1 MNLFNRVTSVS
12 LGLGIITIVGCS
24 DGTTYDF
31 ESSLAAS
38 DEQVAVIQ
46 AAKPPT
52 ALFDPAASVLPFP
65 NNLLFAGSEDGT
77 LNIPLGDT
85 DPTDLTSLQVS
96 LNALDGFSTTSA
108 ITTRLGGAVNADT
121 VILGQTVRVFE
132 VQTAENGAVI
142 GVNAEL
148 DQSRVAVSL
157 VGNTIAVVPVVP
169 LAESTDYMVVV
180 TNGITTADGAAI
192 VPSTSFILAAG
203 DIALSGPA
211 AALEPVRQLTNAMIA
226 AAASQG
232 VDSATVVQA
241 WSFKTQSITPVL
253 QEVKFASGA
262 RNIVIEATESD
273 TSDFNPDL
281 RGFADVYAGSL
292 DLPYYRAAPANAN
305 DLTGIASFWTDEAGN
320 HLTRLNPTPFAK
332 SVQTVPVLMSV
343 PNASSGNTVPADGW
357 PVAIFVHGINGNR
370 SLMLNIADAMAQE
383 GIAVIAIDQPMHG
396 ITDPTDE
403 LSASLSTL
411 SVTERTF
418 DIDLVDNQTGASGP
432 DGVVDPSGR
441 HFYSPAFLLATRDNL
456 RQSVADL
463 FVLSASIANIT
474 SVPVD
479 VSRKS
484 LIGHSLGGSA
494 ATPFLAFDD
503 SIVAATLGM
512 PAAGLVQTTLAS
524 ESFGPPI
531 IAGLAAAGVT
541 EGSADFELFKVGAQ
555 TVVDS
560 ADAITFGAMAAQ
572 NTPIHMIEVIGDT
585 TVPNTIPGAPLAGT
599 EALARVMGLASA
611 SADTTESAI
620 VRFTE
625 GNHSSLLVT
634 EEDASTA
641 AMDEM
646 QAQTAKFAASLGG
659 LIEITNTAVVQ

>member
-1 MNLFNRVTSVS
+1 MSLFNRITSVS
-12 LGLGIITIVGCS
+12 VGLGFIAISGCS

-31 ESSLAAS
+31 DSSLAAS
-38 DEQVAVIQ
+38 DEQVAAIQ

-52 ALFDPAASVLPFP
+52 ALFDPAVGVLPFP

-77 LNIPLGDT
+77 LNIPLGET

-96 LNALDGFSTTSA
+96 LNALDGFSTTSP
-108 ITTRLGGAVNADT
+108 ITTQLSGVVNAET

-132 VQTAENGAVI
+132 VQTADNGAVI

-157 VGNTIAVVPVVP
+157 VENTIAIVPVVP

-203 DIALSGPA
+203 EVALSGPA

-232 VDSATVVQA
+232 VDGTTVVQA
-241 WSFKTQSITPVL
+241 WSFKTQSITPVM
-253 QEVKFASGA
+253 QAVKFASGA
-262 RNIVIEATESD
+262 SNIAIQATESD
-273 TSDFNPDL
+273 TKEFDPAL
-281 RGFADVYAGSL
+281 RGFADVYEGSL
-292 DLPYYRAAPANAN
+292 ELPYYRTAPANAN
-305 DLTGIASFWTDEAGN
+305 DPAGIASFWTDDAGN
-320 HLTRLNPTPFAK
+320 HLTRLNPTPFAS

-343 PNASSGNTVPADGW
+343 PNASSGQTVPAGGW
-357 PVAIFVHGINGNR
+357 PISIFVHGINGDR
-370 SLMLNIADAMAQE
+370 TAMLQIADSMAQE

-396 ITDPTDE
+396 ITDPTNR
-403 LSASLSTL
+403 LSASMSSL

-418 DIDLVDNQTGASGP
+418 NIDLVDNVTGAAGP

-463 FVLSASIANIT
+463 FVLSASIVNIT

-512 PAAGLVQTTLAS
+512 PAAGLVQTTLSSAR
-524 ESFGPPI
+524 FGPPI
-531 IAGLAAAGVT
+531 IAGLEAAGVAEMT
-541 EGSADFELFKVGAQ
+541 PEFELFKVGAQ

-560 ADAITFGAMAAQ
+560 ADAINFGSMAAQ

-585 TVPNTIPGAPLAGT
+585 TVPNTIAGAPLAGT

-611 SADTTESAI
+611 SADTSESAI

-625 GNHSSLLVT
+625 GNHSSLLLT
-634 EEDASTA
+634 GDGESTA

-646 QAQTAKFAASLGG
+646 QAQTAKFASSSGG
-659 LIEITNTAVVQ
+659 LITIANTAIVQ